1 MKDFVRV
8 SSPATGLSSVKR
20 LFDWISSLVDR
31 SLNFIFSL
39 THRVSVIRSNALTVA
54 FFLAWMIALIL
65 VVPIEEG
72 RAQTGRL
79 LNAVFNPPQEGQ
91 LPPNL
96 FMLLL
101 EFLFSTFFHP
111 AVLRH
116 LIALYAPYW
125 LMHRVAAI
133 YLADIFGL
141 GQERLAVAEK
151 FIEQAAFGRRYS
163 SIQIREGKVV
173 NEDSI
178 IAQIGGPGIVKVALD
193 SAVLL
198 ERPDGTPQVIG
209 PTNYAIID
217 DFVRI
222 RRVVDL
228 RDTIDGADL
237 PPTRS
242 KDGIIVGVKG
252 IQFSYSIY
260 RGENPDRSQM
270 PYPFTLKAVE
280 NLVYKDSRT
289 VKPGKPP
296 SSEPEWKSG
305 PFKMNGLILGE
316 MSSFIASR
324 GLGEF
329 LASIGEPEEKSLAVT
344 EQQIN
349 QRSQVLS
356 GINES
361 SISEPPLKAGPFT
374 PRTLLTEQFYNQEG
388 FLKRMTERG
397 FQLNWIGVG
406 TWYTPVEVITA
417 NHREAWKI
425 SRDNYARGNP
435 QALKSLKNAAKLQEL
450 LRLIQSL
457 PLGIF
462 YKNVDSADENELI
475 DTLLRAYDETLQR
488 AADSFHRGPNALDM
502 RFSNLL
508 QQAIALKERERRSLF
523 PDYETFLHN
532 MAGLAGI
539 WRVTDSGIDTFL
551 QQAQDFKTRLG
562 EHLET
567 ADQDLLAHAIEL
579 VNDLKVYNQI
589 MNVIRILRGLRHS
602 PHYAVGAQ
610 G

>member
-8 SSPATGLSSVKR
+8 SSPAAGLSSVMR

-31 SLNFIFSL
+31 LLNFIFSL
-39 THRVSVIRSNALTVA
+39 THRVSVIRSYALTVA
-54 FFLAWMIALIL
+54 FFLAWMIALML

-72 RAQTGRL
+72 RAQAGRL
-79 LNAVFNPPQEGQ
+79 LNAVFTLLQEGGAP
-91 LPPNL
+91 LKI
-96 FMLLL
+96 FAILL

-116 LIALYAPYW
+116 LLALYAPYW

-133 YLADIFGL
+133 YLADIFGF

-151 FIEQAAFGRRYS
+151 FIEQAAFGRGYS

-173 NEDSI
+173 EEDSI
-178 IAQIGGPGIVKVALD
+178 IAQIGGPGIVKVELD

-209 PTNYAIID
+209 PTNCTIID

-237 PPTRS
+237 PPTRA

-270 PYPFTLKAVE
+270 PYPFISRAVE

-305 PFKMNGLILGE
+305 PFKMNGPILGE
-316 MSSFIASR
+316 MGSFIASR

-329 LASIGEPEEKSLAVT
+329 LSSIGEPEEKSLAAA
-344 EQQIN
+344 EKQID
-349 QRSQVLS
+349 QRSQALS
-356 GINES
+356 GINGS

-406 TWYTPVEVITA
+406 TWHTPVEVIIA
-417 NHREAWKI
+417 NHCEAWKI

-435 QALKSLKNAAKLQEL
+435 QALKSLKNEAKLQEL

-462 YKNVDSADENELI
+462 YKNIDLADENELI
-475 DTLLRAYDETLQR
+475 DTLLREYEETLQR
-488 AADSFHRGPNALDM
+488 AADLFHRGPNALDM
-502 RFSNLL
+502 RFSNLI
-508 QQAIALKERERRSLF
+508 QQAITLRERERRSLF
-523 PDYETFLHN
+523 PDYETFLQN
-532 MAGLAGI
+532 MAALTGS
-539 WRVTDSGIDTFL
+539 WRVTDSGIDKFL

-562 EHLET
+562 ERLET
-567 ADQDLLAHAIEL
+567 ADQDFLAGAIEL
-579 VNDLKVYNQI
+579 TNDLKIYHQI
-589 MNVIRILRGLRHS
+589 MNVIRVLRHLRNP
-602 PHYAVGAQ
+602 PHYDVGAQ